1 MLWDCARTLVV
12 STLLLVALA
21 TLSAAPAR
29 AVNASAPGGIEAYL
43 GTLTEAQ
50 ARAML
55 LENLKEKA
63 ALAPPPDRAAGLLH
77 ALDRAEARTRAFLI
91 GIRDR
96 FARAR
101 EEARDPGRMLDAL
114 GGPQGRGHAAG
125 TLARAAGVI
134 LCALAALL
142 FVRRILNAVV
152 RRQCAA
158 RSGNTLT
165 RLRIFLARVFFHS
178 VSLGGWFCVYALLMM
193 VFIPDESV
201 ERQLANLLFG
211 TLTYAFALEILAQLL
226 LSPGVAQGRV
236 LPLSDSAAGA
246 LHTWLVTTTAVVT
259 LLALASLVMERIAAA
274 PDLGAFV
281 HASAGMCAGL
291 LMAGMIL
298 WNRRRVNLALQAE
311 KGAQPVLGTVLAEY
325 WQYAAL
331 AYALVVGVVWSLRA
345 LATEESLARLVL
357 SLFLV
362 PVFVGIDLWCRRLLA
377 FAAEES
383 VPAGED
389 AAEDGAPVQGAPQ
402 GGKSI
407 GALFP
412 IISSTMRLILVLSG
426 VFLMLRIWGVSIPMG
441 WLLARNVMGVLLV
454 VMSALVFWE
463 IVRVQIDRK
472 LREEMALSGID
483 PDEMDEGGGVG
494 SRTATLLVL
503 LRKFVLTV
511 IVVLGTLS
519 ALSSMGVDIA
529 PLIAG
534 AGVFGLAIGFG
545 AQTLVKDIISGVFF
559 LIDDAFRVGDYVEAG
574 SAKGTVEQISL
585 RSMKLR
591 HPRGMVYNVPYGSMK
606 ILQNFSRD
614 YIVSKLDFRI
624 RYDADIDKIR
634 KVIKKINKEMQADE
648 SFRRILLGDIKS
660 NGVRAMEDSAMIL
673 RVKFRTLPGHQ
684 FVMHK
689 EVYRRVQEAF
699 RKNGIE
705 FAHRNVTVYLPP
717 EIQALVAREAENAKP
732 ATAAAI
738 GGAAAAAL
746 LAEEEQALA
755 AAAAKAA
762 QAEGNSE

>member
-12 STLLLVALA
+12 SILILVALA
-21 TLSAAPAR
+21 ALSAAPAR
-29 AVNASAPGGIEAYL
+29 AVNASAPGGIEASS
-43 GTLTEAQ
+43 GSLTEAQ
-50 ARAML
+50 ARAMP
-55 LENLKEKA
+55 LENLQGKA
-63 ALAPPPDRAAGLLH
+63 ALAPPPDRGAGLLN
-77 ALDRAEARTRAFLI
+77 ALDRAEARTRAFLV

-96 FARAR
+96 FATAR
-101 EEARDPGRMLDAL
+101 EQARDSGRMLDAL
-114 GGPQGRGHAAG
+114 GGSLGRGNVVGAVSRPVG
-125 TLARAAGVI
+125 II

-142 FVRRILNAVV
+142 LIRAILNTVV
-152 RRQCAA
+152 RRQCEAQPPLPLV
-158 RSGNTLT
+158 RF
-165 RLRIFLARVFFHS
+165 RVFLARVFFHAL
-178 VSLGGWFCVYALLMM
+178 SLGVWFCVYTVLMM
-193 VFIPDESV
+193 IFIEDDSV
-201 ERQLANLLFG
+201 ERQISNLFFG
-211 TLTYAFALEILAQLL
+211 TLTYALVLEILARLL
-226 LSPGVAQGRV
+226 LSPGSAQGRA
-236 LPLSDSAAGA
+236 LPLGNAAAQG
-246 LHTWLVTTTAVVT
+246 LYLWLMTTTAVVT
-259 LLALASLVMERIAAA
+259 LLALTSLVMERVLAA

-281 HASAGMCAGL
+281 HASAGVCSGL

-298 WNRRRVNLALQAE
+298 LSRRRVALALEADP
-311 KGAQPVLGTVLAEY
+311 AQPMPGPALAGY
-325 WQYAAL
+325 WHYPAL
-331 AYALVVGVVWSLRA
+331 AYALVIGAAWSLRA
-345 LATEESLARLVL
+345 LAVEESLLRLVL

-362 PVFVGIDLWCRRLLA
+362 PVFIGIDLWCRRLLA

-383 VPAGED
+383 IPVSEEPPGEG
-389 AAEDGAPVQGAPQ
+389 EPVQAVMKS
-402 GGKSI
+402 GKSI
-407 GALFP
+407 GAFFP
-412 IISSTMRLILVLSG
+412 IISRTVRVILVLSG
-426 VFLMLRIWGVSIPMG
+426 AFLMLRIWGVSIPMG

-483 PDEMDEGGGVG
+483 PDEMDEGGTGG
-494 SRTATLLVL
+494 SRSATLLVL
-503 LRKFVLTV
+503 LRKFVLSV
-511 IVVLGTLS
+511 IVVLGALT

-559 LIDDAFRVGDYVEAG
+559 LVDDAFRVGDYVEAG

-591 HPRGMVYNVPYGSMK
+591 HPRGMVYNVPYGSLK

-648 SFRRILLGDIKS
+648 TFRRILLGDIKS
-660 NGVRAMEDSAMIL
+660 NGVRGMEDSAMIL

-717 EIQALVAREAENAKP
+717 ELQALMAREAENAKP

-762 QAEGNSE
+762 QSEGNSE